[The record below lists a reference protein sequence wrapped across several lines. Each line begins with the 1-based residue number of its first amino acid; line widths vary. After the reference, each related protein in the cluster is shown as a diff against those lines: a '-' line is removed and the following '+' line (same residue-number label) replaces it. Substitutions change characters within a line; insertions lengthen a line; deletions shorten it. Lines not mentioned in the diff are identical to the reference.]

1 MGDGGFL
8 LDTNAIIEIFARRA
22 EALAP
27 IKLLPNVFVP
37 SIAVGELFLGAY
49 RSRLREENIRRLRD
63 FVREA
68 SVLPCD
74 ELTSEYYGRIG
85 ASLRRKG
92 RPIPQNDLWI
102 AALALQYDLTLIS
115 RDGHFDH
122 VDGLQRV
129 SLPQR

>member
-1 MGDGGFL
+1 M
-8 LDTNAIIEIFARRA
+8 
-22 EALAP
+22 
-27 IKLLPNVFVP
+27 P

-74 ELTSEYYGRIG
+74 ELSSEYYGKTG
-85 ASLRRKG
+85 ASLRQKG

-102 AALALQYDLTLIS
+102 AALQYDLTLIS
-115 RDGHFDH
+115 RDEHFDH
-122 VDGLQRV
+122 VEGLQRV
-129 SLPQR
+129 SLPRR